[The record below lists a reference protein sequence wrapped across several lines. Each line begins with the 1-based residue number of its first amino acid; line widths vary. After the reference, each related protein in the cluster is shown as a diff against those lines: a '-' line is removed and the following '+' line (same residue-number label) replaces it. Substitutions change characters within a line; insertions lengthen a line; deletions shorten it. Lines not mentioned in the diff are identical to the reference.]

1 MAKKRTRHTATTKAR
16 VAIEALRERKTLA
29 QIASQYQVAPTQVGN
44 WKKEAIT
51 RLPELFET
59 TKKADNDELVDSLYE
74 QIGRLQVELAWLKK
88 RRPACRLKRDEPSW
102 SSTAS

>member
-1 MAKKRTRHTATTKAR
+1 MATKKKRHSAAVKAR
-16 VAIEALRERKTLA
+16 VAIEALRERKTMA

-44 WKKEAIT
+44 WKKEVIQ

-59 TKKADNDELVDSLYE
+59 KKKIENDQLVATLYE

-88 RRPACRLKRDEPSW
+88 NGSLFVD
-102 SSTAS
+102 